1 MSQRQRYSREAE
13 GKEFVCVGSVKRNK
27 WIDLYPEP
35 DPTNDKTV
43 NRPVKLSNRMLNLHD
58 RRPSKNEPDFRYE
71 HSEQEI
77 KLFKFMKDFED
88 NDPGMFTSNKSLEM
102 INYIFEIISVAF
114 TQHQVNQ
121 HMQHSLFQSDEICAI
136 FTLVYILFI

>member
-13 GKEFVCVGSVKRNK
+13 GKEFVRVGTVKRNK

-43 NRPVKLSNRMLNLHD
+43 NRPAKFPSGKISNRMLNLHD

-71 HSEQEI
+71 HSEQEV

-88 NDPGMFTSNKSLEM
+88 NDPGLFRMTSSWYYVTVKR
-102 INYIFEIISVAF
+102 I
-114 TQHQVNQ
+114 T
-121 HMQHSLFQSDEICAI
+121 
-136 FTLVYILFI
+136 

>member
-13 GKEFVCVGSVKRNK
+13 GKEFVRVGSVKRNK

-88 NDPGMFTSNKSLEM
+88 NDPGMFISNESFELV
-102 INYIFEIISVAF
+102 NYVIDFSNYV
-114 TQHQVNQ
+114 T
-121 HMQHSLFQSDEICAI
+121 
-136 FTLVYILFI
+136 